1 MVILADEGIGVLSKV
16 LNRLSS
22 ANLSVKRLVI
32 IERKAGKKAVEI
44 QLEGYA
50 DKDVLKQ
57 ELVFDDVIVE
67 TLEKTMKKPLS

>member
-1 MVILADEGIGVLSKV
+1 MKGIGVLSKV

-67 TLEKTMKKPLS
+67 TLERTMKKPLS

>member
-1 MVILADEGIGVLSKV
+1 
-16 LNRLSS
+16 NRLSS

-67 TLEKTMKKPLS
+67 TLEKTVKKPLS

>member
-1 MVILADEGIGVLSKV
+1 
-16 LNRLSS
+16 
-22 ANLSVKRLVI
+22 
-32 IERKAGKKAVEI
+32 
-44 QLEGYA
+44 GYA

>member
-1 MVILADEGIGVLSKV
+1 MEGIGVLSKV

-67 TLEKTMKKPLS
+67 TLEKTVKKPLS

>member
-1 MVILADEGIGVLSKV
+1 MKGIGVLSKV

-67 TLEKTMKKPLS
+67 TLEKTVKKPLS

>member
-1 MVILADEGIGVLSKV
+1 IGVLSKV

-67 TLEKTMKKPLS
+67 TLEKTVKKPLS

>member
-1 MVILADEGIGVLSKV
+1 SCISTAFLP
-16 LNRLSS
+16 
-22 ANLSVKRLVI
+22 VKRLVI

>member
-1 MVILADEGIGVLSKV
+1 
-16 LNRLSS
+16 

-67 TLEKTMKKPLS
+67 TLEKTVKKPLS

>member
-67 TLEKTMKKPLS
+67 TLEKTVKKPLS

>member
-1 MVILADEGIGVLSKV
+1 MREGIGVLSKV